1 MGSRCQFE
9 QAGAF
14 ERGQIIFFHVSKL
27 FAGNGITGYEHQVN
41 GLGQFM
47 LMLPEA
53 FPQEP
58 ARPVPGHG
66 MANLLAGND
75 SEPGGCPVRQFIPI
89 CNQAA
94 EGQPLAVL
102 PQTRKVTAPLEA
114 RGAPQT
120 QTERWR
126 GVHESKKSNGREP
139 FAAHPTAVGQNGLA
153 ALAGITVQK
162 SVLAF
167 AADFRR
173 LILALHKIIINI
185 PAQKP
190 ERDRI
195 PNRGLMSS
203 KPFGFFGYLRMAG
216 CQHLNG
222 RIFAA
227 VA

>member
-14 ERGQIIFFHVSKL
+14 ERGQIIFFHVSTL
-27 FAGNGITGYEHQVN
+27 FAGNGNTGYEHQVN

-66 MANLLAGND
+66 IADLLAGND

-126 GVHESKKSNGREP
+126 GVHESKNQTGVSRLR
-139 FAAHPTAVGQNGLA
+139 PTR
-153 ALAGITVQK
+153 
-162 SVLAF
+162 
-167 AADFRR
+167 RR
-173 LILALHKIIINI
+173 LA
-185 PAQKP
+185 
-190 ERDRI
+190 
-195 PNRGLMSS
+195 
-203 KPFGFFGYLRMAG
+203 RMALPLLLELRFRNP
-216 CQHLNG
+216 CWRLR
-222 RIFAA
+222 RIFDG
-227 VA
+227 

>member
-1 MGSRCQFE
+1 
-9 QAGAF
+9 
-14 ERGQIIFFHVSKL
+14 
-27 FAGNGITGYEHQVN
+27 
-41 GLGQFM
+41 M

-58 ARPVPGHG
+58 ARPVAGHG
-66 MANLLAGND
+66 IADFLAGND
-75 SEPGGCPVRQFIPI
+75 AEPGSGPVRQFIPI
-89 CNQAA
+89 GNEAA

-102 PQTRKVTAPLEA
+102 PETRKVTAPLEA

-139 FAAHPTAVGQNGLA
+139 FAAHPTAVGQGGLA

-173 LILALHKIIINI
+173 LILALHKFKINI

-195 PNRGLMSS
+195 PGRGLMSS
-203 KPFGFFGYLRMAG
+203 KPFGFSGYLRA
-216 CQHLNG
+216 HPETAPVARLSS
-222 RIFAA
+222 AA
-227 VA
+227 S

>member
-1 MGSRCQFE
+1 
-9 QAGAF
+9 
-14 ERGQIIFFHVSKL
+14 
-27 FAGNGITGYEHQVN
+27 
-41 GLGQFM
+41 M
-47 LMLPEA
+47 LMLPEG
-53 FPQEP
+53 FPQEA
-58 ARPVPGHG
+58 ARPVPGDG
-66 MANLLAGND
+66 IANLLAGND
-75 SEPGGCPVRQFIPI
+75 AEAGGGPVRQFIPI
-89 CNQAA
+89 GNEAA

-102 PQTRKVTAPLEA
+102 PEARKVTASLEA

-139 FAAHPTAVGQNGLA
+139 FTAHPTTVGQNGLA

-173 LILALHKIIINI
+173 LILALHKIKFNI

-203 KPFGFFGYLRMAG
+203 KPFGISGYLRMAG